1 MLTEQP
7 ACKNLDGL
15 SIIGR
20 TGWGRTR
27 ARAVSVSV
35 IQNRII
41 IFLPPCQTNV
51 RPGRTVEG
59 NMHLKCFW
67 LLTGKQSPVL

>member
-1 MLTEQP
+1 MLTEQL

-20 TGWGRTR
+20 TGGGRTR
-27 ARAVSVSV
+27 ARAVSVS
-35 IQNRII
+35 II
-41 IFLPPCQTNV
+41 HNQCLSQCLTDV
-51 RPGRTVEG
+51 RSSQDVEE

-67 LLTGKQSPVL
+67 PLMEKQSPVQLT